1 METDLSE
8 FDIVILNLGDYR
20 FDFVILIDVGVLKIK
35 LVVLCLFNSGSREL
49 LGNIGVNFL
58 VVLNCVFKV
67 HL

>member
-35 LVVLCLFNSGSREL
+35 LVVLRLFNSGSREL
-49 LGNIGVNFL
+49 LGNIWVNFL
-58 VVLNCVFKV
+58 VVLYCVFKV

>member
-20 FDFVILIDVGVLKIK
+20 FDFVILIDVGVLKTK
-35 LVVLCLFNSGSREL
+35 LVVLRLFNSGSREL

-58 VVLNCVFKV
+58 VVLYCVFKV